1 MSTISEIADSQNT
14 QDNGEF
20 LAAPEESGGSATG
33 ATIAAVG
40 DPVKRVGSY
49 RWMICALLFFAATI
63 NYIDRQVLGILKPT
77 LQTEFGWSETDYGWI
92 VFSFQTAYAIGL
104 LLVGRLMDRFGT
116 KKGFAFSITIWSLA
130 AMAHA
135 WAVPIGIAAAAVLG
149 WFGFISSST
158 AFVSVAGFIV
168 VRFLLGLGEA
178 GNFPASIK
186 TVAEWFPKKERALAT
201 GIFNSGTNIGALATP
216 LVVPLVVVYWGWY
229 EAFIIT
235 GLIGFIWLVLWLLIY
250 RRPNEHP
257 RLSKDELAY
266 IQSDPAESTV
276 KIPWK
281 RLFPHRQT
289 WAFAI
294 GKFLTDPIWW
304 VYLFWVPD
312 FLSRQHGLDLKTFGI
327 PIAVIYIIADVGS
340 IGGGWLSSKMIK
352 MGWSINRSRKTAML
366 ICALAVV
373 PIVIA
378 STTSSLWLSVILIGI
393 AAAAHQGWS
402 ANIFTI
408 SSDMFP
414 KQAVG
419 SVVGIGGMF
428 GAIGGMVIAPLVGY
442 ILQTTGSYVPIF
454 IIAASAYLVALLI
467 IHLLAPRLEPVTI
480 NYD

>member
-1 MSTISEIADSQNT
+1 MNDIPINAET
-14 QDNGEF
+14 
-20 LAAPEESGGSATG
+20 SGDAKPPLS
-33 ATIAAVG
+33 VG
-40 DPVKRVGSY
+40 HF
-49 RWMICALLFFAATI
+49 RWVICALLFFAATV
-63 NYIDRQVLGILKPT
+63 NYIDRQVLSILKPT
-77 LQTEFGWSETDYGWI
+77 LEHEFGWSETDYGWI

-104 LLVGRLMDRFGT
+104 LIVGRLMDRFGT
-116 KKGFAFSITIWSLA
+116 KKGFAYSITLWSLA
-130 AMAHA
+130 ALAHA
-135 WAVPIGIAAAAVLG
+135 WALPIGAAVATILTV
-149 WFGFISSST
+149 FGFVSQST
-158 AFVSVAGFIV
+158 AFTSVVGFIV

-216 LVVPLVVVYWGWY
+216 LLVPLVVLYWGWY

-235 GLIGFIWLVLWLLIY
+235 GVIGFIWLAFWLLIY
-250 RRPNEHP
+250 RKPEEHP
-257 RLSKDELAY
+257 KLTRGELAY
-266 IQSDPAESTV
+266 IQSDPTEPTV
-276 KIPWK
+276 RIPWM

-289 WAFAI
+289 WAFAF
-294 GKFLTDPIWW
+294 GKFMTDPIWW
-304 VYLFWVPD
+304 VYLFWLPD
-312 FLSRQHGLDLKTFGI
+312 FLNKKHGLDLKTFGL
-327 PIAVIYIIADVGS
+327 PIAIIYIIADVGS
-340 IGGGWLSSKMIK
+340 IGGGYISSRLIK
-352 MGWSINRSRKTAML
+352 QGWSINSSRKTAML

-378 STTSSLWLSVILIGI
+378 SMTSSLWLAVILIGI

-402 ANIFTI
+402 ANIFTL

-428 GAIGGMVIAPLVGY
+428 GAIGGMVISPLVGY

-454 IIAASAYLVALLI
+454 IIAASAYLVALFI
-467 IHLLAPRLEPVTI
+467 IHLLAPKLEPATI